1 MKRLFLLLG
10 LAAAVSSFGQKL
22 TPPSTLTLR
31 SHIDFLASDLLEGR
45 DTPSRGLDIA
55 AQYIASS
62 FMQIGLEP
70 GFKQSFFQEA
80 EYTNRRTNETAK
92 VRNVVGL
99 LKGTDPKLATTYVVV
114 SAHYDHLGMREM
126 EGDGIYNGANDDA
139 SGVAGVIES
148 ARMLALQK
156 PKRSILFV
164 CYWGEEKGLLGS
176 REFVKNSPVPL
187 YDIVANINLEQIGR
201 TDDSEGPRVAA
212 ANLTGFDYT
221 TITGFLE
228 PGAKG
233 AGVKLEKHPR
243 FSDGYFFSSDNASF
257 ALQGIPAV
265 TVSTSYSF
273 PDYHKVGDHA
283 DKLDYDNLAKIVD
296 MAARGILAIAKSP
309 KAPEWNKE
317 NAKTERYLKAW
328 ENLQKSRPA
337 G

>member
-1 MKRLFLLLG
+1 MKRLLLVLG
-10 LAAAVSSFGQKL
+10 LAASVSAFGQKL
-22 TPPSTLTLR
+22 TAPNVLTLR
-31 SHIDFLASDLLEGR
+31 GHIEFLASDLLEGR

-70 GFKQSFFQEA
+70 GAKGSYFQEA
-80 EYTNRRTNETAK
+80 EYTNRRSNTTAK

-99 LKGTDPKLATTYVVV
+99 LKGTDPKLAATYVVV

-126 EGDGIYNGANDDA
+126 EGDGIFNGANDDA
-139 SGVAGVIES
+139 SGVAGVIEC
-148 ARMLALQK
+148 ARSLFAQK

-164 CYWGEEKGLLGS
+164 CYWGEEKGLQGS

-187 YDIVANINLEQIGR
+187 YDIVANVNLEQIGR
-201 TDDSEGPRVAA
+201 TDDSEGPRVAI

-221 TITGFLE
+221 SITGFLE
-228 PGAKG
+228 SAAKP
-233 AGVKLEKHPR
+233 AGIKMEKHPQ

-257 ALQGIPAV
+257 AMQGVPAV
-265 TVSTSYSF
+265 TVSTAYSF

-283 DKLDYDNLAKIVD
+283 DKLDYDNLAKIIH
-296 MAARGILAIAKSP
+296 MAAGGILGIAKSS
-309 KAPEWNKE
+309 KTPEWNKE
-317 NAKTERYLKAW
+317 NPKTERYLKAW